1 MNDCIFCKIVAGDAP
16 SHKIWEND
24 EFLAFLSIFPN
35 TEGVSVVIPKKHY
48 SSYVVDMPD
57 DVTSDLLNAG
67 KVVAKK
73 LDSALEDVGRTGFIF
88 EGFGVDHLHL
98 KLFPMHNTTADTWK
112 QHASH
117 VEKYFDTYEGYLS
130 SHDSARADDTTL
142 AKLAQKIR
150 DARS

>member
-1 MNDCIFCKIVAGDAP
+1 MDDCIFCKIVAGDAP

-48 SSYVVDMPD
+48 PSYIADIPD

-73 LDSALEDVGRTGFIF
+73 LDSVLEDVGRTGFIF

-112 QHASH
+112 QHVSRI
-117 VEKYFDTYEGYLS
+117 EKYFDTYEGYLS
-130 SHDSARADDTTL
+130 SHDSARADDTAL